1 MFTPIS
7 TASTGPALTGRPGP
21 VTTGSSTRTAG
32 RLLTTFASAAAS
44 TVIASNAGSDDP
56 PGISRV
62 IAAPRPLATTASTT
76 TPRPSTKS
84 RKGMPAART
93 RLAGVA
99 WRLAR
104 PRAASRHAPANAAQ
118 AGLSPA
124 KDVITN
130 PASVAATVTSGNSGT
145 GESAAGWGRAG
156 GTTAR
161 SRLKNRRNARY
172 SIPIAATH
180 GSAISPAKCVS
191 VIPATEYASRLVRLD
206 TGSSSDAEFAR

>member
-32 RLLTTFASAAAS
+32 KLLTTLASAAAS

-56 PGISRV
+56 PGITRV
-62 IAAPRPLATTASTT
+62 ITAPRPLATTASTT

-93 RLAGVA
+93 RLAAVA

-130 PASVAATVTSGNSGT
+130 PPRG
-145 GESAAGWGRAG
+145 AGRWAG
-156 GTTAR
+156 GFAGPGGGGTACPP
-161 SRLKNRRNARY
+161 NAGPGGVVRV
-172 SIPIAATH
+172 
-180 GSAISPAKCVS
+180 K
-191 VIPATEYASRLVRLD
+191 LVEPTPGGGAGPGLR
-206 TGSSSDAEFAR
+206 